1 MPGKTQWRLMTW
13 RDVAAAARDNRT
25 ILIPTGTCETQ
36 GKHTCVG
43 FEYILPERLAAA
55 VAERTNAVVTPVI
68 PFGWS
73 ADFEDYPG
81 TISLRPETVAQ
92 LYEDVF
98 RAVLS
103 HGFDHLL
110 VLATHIPNQ
119 PMIEQAAY
127 RLRKE
132 LGVRIAW
139 INPGQLANR
148 MLERVS
154 PNLDAAKGHGAD
166 PGISLGEFLEPG
178 STDFSDMAP
187 NVTVGT
193 FEGFPLTRMA
203 PSFEDFPIGFPLML
217 QDIAPESSG
226 TGDPTIGDAEQG
238 QRIFDLLV
246 HYTTRLV
253 NQFAQSNTRVSQV
266 SPQ

>member
-1 MPGKTQWRLMTW
+1 MPDKTQWRLMTW
-13 RDVAAAARDNRT
+13 REVKEASARKRVV
-25 ILIPTGTCETQ
+25 LIPTGTCETQ
-36 GKHTCVG
+36 GKHTAVG
-43 FEYILPERLAAA
+43 FEYILPERLAEA
-55 VAERTNAVVTPVI
+55 VAQRTNAVVTPVI

-73 ADFEDYPG
+73 ADFEDYAG
-81 TISLRPETVAQ
+81 TISLRPETLAC
-92 LYEDVF
+92 LYEDLF

-127 RLRKE
+127 RLRRE
-132 LGVRIAW
+132 FGVRISW

-148 MLERVS
+148 MLQQVS
-154 PNLDAAKGHGAD
+154 PDPARAQGHGAD

-187 NVTVGT
+187 NTTVGT

-203 PSFEDFPIGFPLML
+203 PAFEDFPISFPLML

-226 TGDPTIGDAEQG
+226 AGDPSLGDAKQGEQ
-238 QRIFDLLV
+238 IFQLLV
-246 HYTTRLV
+246 DYTTRLV
-253 NQFAQSNTRVSQV
+253 EQFAKANTRVA
-266 SPQ
+266 